1 MNNISQEERILNTE
15 LKKLISNANS
25 RIKRIEKETKIK
37 EGFGIKH
44 LIDHLSSQ
52 PIKAITKS
60 GYISMKRDYT
70 LMQKKAIIKAIKDFK
85 ESGTGSVRE
94 IKKYVQKYSQIV
106 GKKLTYKQANVVHQV
121 LSNLSWLFDENLT
134 PSIFYRTYYPM
145 VKTMEREDWIDS
157 IIAHK
162 KDISDRNL
170 RRNLEILYNDI
181 KNETIKKLEITSF
194 VKYYFVC

>member
-1 MNNISQEERILNTE
+1 MNNISQEEKILNEE

-37 EGFGIKH
+37 EGFGTKQ
-44 LIDHLSSQ
+44 LLDYLSSQ
-52 PIKAITKS
+52 PINAVTKS

-85 ESGTGSVRE
+85 ESGAGTVKE

-145 VKTMEREDWIDS
+145 VKTMEREDWIES
-157 IIAHK
+157 IIVHK
-162 KDISDRNL
+162 QNISDRNL

-181 KNETIKKLEITSF
+181 KNE
-194 VKYYFVC
+194 

>member
-1 MNNISQEERILNTE
+1 MNNISQEEKILNEE

-37 EGFGIKH
+37 EGFGTKQ
-44 LIDHLSSQ
+44 LLDYLSSQ
-52 PIKAITKS
+52 PINAVTKS

-85 ESGTGSVRE
+85 ESGTGTVRE

-145 VKTMEREDWIDS
+145 VKTMEREDWIES

-162 KDISDRNL
+162 QNISDRNL

-181 KNETIKKLEITSF
+181 KNE
-194 VKYYFVC
+194 

>member
-1 MNNISQEERILNTE
+1 MNNISQEEKILNEE

-37 EGFGIKH
+37 EGFGTKQ
-44 LIDHLSSQ
+44 LLDYLSSQ
-52 PIKAITKS
+52 PINAVTKS
-60 GYISMKRDYT
+60 GYISMKKDYT

-85 ESGTGSVRE
+85 ESGTATVRE

-145 VKTMEREDWIDS
+145 VKTMEREDWIES
-157 IIAHK
+157 IIVHK
-162 KDISDRNL
+162 QNISDRNL

-181 KNETIKKLEITSF
+181 KNE
-194 VKYYFVC
+194 

>member
-1 MNNISQEERILNTE
+1 MNNISQEEKILNTE

-25 RIKRIEKETKIK
+25 RIKRIEKETKIQ
-37 EGFGIKH
+37 EGFGTKQ
-44 LIDHLSSQ
+44 LLDYLSSQ
-52 PIKAITKS
+52 PINAVTKS

-85 ESGTGSVRE
+85 ESGTGTVRE
-94 IKKYVQKYSQIV
+94 IKKYVQKYSQIL
-106 GKKLTYKQANVVHQV
+106 GKNLTYKQANVVHQV
-121 LSNLSWLFDENLT
+121 LSNMNWLFDEKLT
-134 PSIFYRTYYPM
+134 PSIFYHYYTPL

-162 KDISDRNL
+162 QNISDRNL

-181 KNETIKKLEITSF
+181 KNE
-194 VKYYFVC
+194 

>member
-1 MNNISQEERILNTE
+1 MNNISQEEKILNEE

-37 EGFGIKH
+37 EGFGTKQ
-44 LIDHLSSQ
+44 LLDYLSSQ
-52 PIKAITKS
+52 PINAVTKS

-85 ESGTGSVRE
+85 ESGTGTVRE

-121 LSNLSWLFDENLT
+121 LSNLNWLFDENLT

-181 KNETIKKLEITSF
+181 KNE
-194 VKYYFVC
+194 